1 MKKGYTLFELVVIL
15 ALFSI
20 VILLGLSFL
29 IGANKNFKR
38 SQENS
43 EMYYQARRV
52 SDAIRDEVR
61 YAKTIDLI
69 GIGDIDL
76 SSDNSYLFVRVIA
89 DGLGELVLQY
99 KTDETII
106 SGQIIVTP
114 VDFTIIEDSN
124 GNNTLSYTITS
135 RVVNQVGNREYD
147 AETTVL
153 LNNIKNGGSDSGIC
167 IEFTKPSP

>member
-20 VILLGLSFL
+20 VVLLGFSFL
-29 IGANKNFKR
+29 IGANRNFKR

-52 SDAIRDEVR
+52 SDSVRDEVR

-69 GIGDIDL
+69 DIGDIDITSENL
-76 SSDNSYLFVRVIA
+76 YLYVRPIA
-89 DGLGELVLQY
+89 DGLGELVLRY
-99 KTDETII
+99 KTDVTIV
-106 SGQIIVTP
+106 SAPMVVTP
-114 VDFTIIEDSN
+114 VNFILAEDLN
-124 GNNTLSYTITS
+124 GNHSLSYTITS
-135 RVVNQVGNREYD
+135 RVVNVFGNREYSV
-147 AETTVL
+147 ETTVL
-153 LNNIKNGGSDSGIC
+153 LNNIRAGVADSGIC